1 MLGMVMKW
9 REILRHVGKTWKWV
23 EIVCKN
29 KKNIGVVKK
38 THFVI
43 PSKNERDNIWKY
55 ESWLV
60 DPIIHWTTRITGL
73 VIKGMQP
80 PAHRTCHIKISS
92 VGKPSTNGYQWDIVH
107 CRLEY
112 QRVSRPI
119 GSILSLEHQKS
130 C

>member
-1 MLGMVMKW
+1 MA
-9 REILRHVGKTWKWV
+9 RDIETCWKNMEMGGNCV
-23 EIVCKN
+23 QKQ
-29 KKNIGVVKK
+29 KNIGVVKK